1 MLAASG
7 NHECTWGPLQWW
19 ATGMSATPYE
29 DAGSPAAP
37 PAAGLRS
44 RVMMHANEIRTDV
57 ALVRRLLA
65 RQFPRWADLR
75 IEAVPSAGT
84 SNAIYRLGDEMA
96 VRLPRI
102 EGAVGQVGFEHDW
115 LPRLAP
121 VLPIAVPE
129 PIAQGQP
136 GEGYPFRWA
145 VGRWIDGTHP
155 GEETRDELGFA
166 VDLGEFVAA
175 LRTADT
181 SGAPTGYRGGPLR
194 AWDPF
199 VRETTAK
206 AADVID
212 ARAVLAAWEDALAQP
227 TWDGPPRWAHGDLIP
242 GNILV
247 DAGRLRAVIDFGTAG
262 TGDPACDAIP
272 AWTLL
277 SARTRPAFRDA
288 VGFDDATWARGR
300 RWALTFVGC
309 IDYYRVT
316 NPAMAELGR
325 RAVAEVLAEL

>member
-1 MLAASG
+1 
-7 NHECTWGPLQWW
+7 
-19 ATGMSATPYE
+19 
-29 DAGSPAAP
+29 
-37 PAAGLRS
+37 
-44 RVMMHANEIRTDV
+44 MMHENEVRTDA
-57 ALVRRLLA
+57 ALVRRLLV
-65 RQFPRWADLR
+65 RQFPRWADLH
-75 IEAVPSAGT
+75 IEAVLSAGT
-84 SNAIYRLGDEMA
+84 SNAIYRVGNELV

-102 EGAVGQVGFEHDW
+102 KDAVEQVAFEHDW

-121 VLPIAVPE
+121 GLPTAVPE

-136 GEGYPFRWA
+136 GEGYPFPWA
-145 VGRWIDGTHP
+145 VGRWIDGAHP
-155 GEETRDELGFA
+155 TEETRDEPGFA

-175 LRTADT
+175 LNTADT
-181 SGAPTGYRGGPLR
+181 TGAPRGYRGGPLHD
-194 AWDPF
+194 WDPF

-212 ARAVLAAWEDALAQP
+212 SDAVLAAWEEALAQP
-227 TWDGPPRWAHGDLIP
+227 EWEGPPRWAHGDLIP
-242 GNILV
+242 GNVLV

-262 TGDPACDAIP
+262 TGDPACDAMP

-277 SARTRPAFRDA
+277 SARTRPAFRET

-300 RWALTFVGC
+300 GWALTFVGA